1 MVKKLVLI
9 AIGAILVSAIVS
21 SCVSSKR
28 VVEQP
33 QPSQNV
39 SSTDRE
45 IEQMKKQME
54 LDKLKNEAEI
64 QKKQNEMRLKEIEN
78 EEAIREQQKRK
89 MVKGEQRTLLFCMEE
104 AYDKPGEYMGG
115 LGVVDGRPDRTRAI
129 LDANRA
135 AVTDIAT
142 RYIGMIK
149 NAIEDY
155 SKDVNVPS
163 GKKMY
168 ESSLEGGAAA
178 IGTKVIDKY
187 ANVVC
192 REVSQDATG
201 GWVGYVA
208 VHVLLQDAKKGLAD
222 ELEVRKVDYDKKKFF
237 EKMDA
242 ELDKQAAERKSEL
255 EKMNE

>member
-1 MVKKLVLI
+1 MNRKLVFI
-9 AIGAILVSAIVS
+9 ATVAMTVSVMIT
-21 SCVSSKR
+21 SCVSSR
-28 VVEQP
+28 RASVP
-33 QPSQNV
+33 PPG
-39 SSTDRE
+39 SSASTVDNE
-45 IEQMKKQME
+45 IEQKKKQME
-54 LDKLKNEAEI
+54 LERLNTEAEI
-64 QKKQNEMRLKEIEN
+64 QRKQNEMRLKEIEN
-78 EEAIREQQKRK
+78 EAELREQQKRK
-89 MVKGEQRTLLFCMEE
+89 MAKGEQRTLVYCMEE
-104 AYDKPGEYMGG
+104 AFDKPGEYMGG
-115 LGVVDGRPDRTRAI
+115 LGVVEGRPDRNHAI

-135 AVTDIAT
+135 AIADITT

-178 IGTKVIDKY
+178 IGQKVIDKY
-187 ANVVC
+187 ANAVC

-208 VHVLLQDAKKGLAD
+208 VHVLLQDVKQGLAD

-242 ELDKQAAERKSEL
+242 ELEKQAAERKAEM